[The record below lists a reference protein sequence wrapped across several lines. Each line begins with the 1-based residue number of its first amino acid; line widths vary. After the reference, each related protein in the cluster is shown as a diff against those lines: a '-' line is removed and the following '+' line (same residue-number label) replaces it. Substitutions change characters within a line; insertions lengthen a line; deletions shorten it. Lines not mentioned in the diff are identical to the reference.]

1 MNSRGS
7 RHRVAASGLAAP
19 GSPDLRGAPRTRRLP
34 PWRPGFATKSRRVDS
49 GSMEVVRI
57 TPRGYCHGVVDA
69 FRIAKKVRD
78 ETPGPVHMLGM
89 LVHNTHAT
97 DDLQAQGIAL
107 VDPPDRL
114 AGLNQIKEGTVIFTA
129 HGVSPQVKQRAAE
142 LGLNAI
148 DATCSDVV
156 RTHELVADLARKGY
170 EVVYI
175 GRKGH
180 PEPEGV
186 VGEAPGKVYL
196 VQDPEDID
204 ALDLEGDRIAVTCQ
218 TTLSVWDTD
227 DLIAR
232 VLARYPQAEVHNEI
246 CRATQERQEAAVEA
260 AREVDLVIVV
270 GSTRSSNSLRLVEV
284 VKKLGHK
291 PAYLVDRMEDL
302 DLAWFKGA
310 TRVGVT
316 SGASTP
322 TQLTRRVIE
331 YLEALEVPA

>member
-1 MNSRGS
+1 
-7 RHRVAASGLAAP
+7 
-19 GSPDLRGAPRTRRLP
+19 
-34 PWRPGFATKSRRVDS
+34 
-49 GSMEVVRI
+49 MEVVRI

-69 FRIAKKVRD
+69 FRIAKRVRE
-78 ETPGPVHMLGM
+78 ETSGPVHMLGM

-114 AGLNQIKEGTVIFTA
+114 AGLNQVKDGTVIFTA

-142 LGLNAI
+142 LGLKAI

-156 RTHELVADLARKGY
+156 RTHELVADLASKGY

-186 VGEAPGKVYL
+186 MGEAPGKVHL
-196 VQDPEDID
+196 VQDLEDIES
-204 ALDLEGDRIAVTCQ
+204 LDIKGDRVAVTCQ
-218 TTLSVWDTD
+218 TTLSVWDTE
-227 DLIAR
+227 DLIGR
-232 VLARYPQAEVHNEI
+232 VKARYPQAEVHNEI

-260 AREVDLVIVV
+260 AKDVDVVIVV
-270 GSTRSSNSLRLVEV
+270 GSSRSSNSLRLVEV
-284 VKKLGHK
+284 VKKLGNK
-291 PAYLVDRMEDL
+291 PAYLVDRLEDL
-302 DLAWFKGA
+302 DVEWLKGA
-310 TRVGVT
+310 KKVGVT

-322 TQLTRRVIE
+322 SQLTRRVIE
-331 YLEALEVPA
+331 YIEALEALA

>member
-1 MNSRGS
+1 
-7 RHRVAASGLAAP
+7 
-19 GSPDLRGAPRTRRLP
+19 
-34 PWRPGFATKSRRVDS
+34 
-49 GSMEVVRI
+49 MEVVKI

-69 FRIAKKVRD
+69 FRIAKRVRE
-78 ETPGPVHMLGM
+78 ETTGPVHMLGM

-97 DDLQAQGIAL
+97 DDLQQQGIAL
-107 VDPPDRL
+107 VDQPDRL
-114 AGLNQIKEGTVIFTA
+114 AGLSQIKGGTVIFTA
-129 HGVSPQVKQRAAE
+129 HGVSPQVKQRAVE
-142 LGLNAI
+142 LGLTPV

-156 RTHELVADLARKGY
+156 RTHELVADLAGKGY

-204 ALDLEGDRIAVTCQ
+204 ALELKGDRVAVTCQ
-218 TTLSVWDTD
+218 TTLSVWDTE
-227 DLIAR
+227 DLINR
-232 VLARYPQAEVHNEI
+232 VKARYPQAEVHNEI

-260 AREVDLVIVV
+260 AEHVDLVIVV
-270 GSTRSSNSLRLVEV
+270 GSPRSSNSLRLVEV
-284 VKKLGHK
+284 VKKLGGK
-291 PAYLVDRMEDL
+291 PAYLVDNMEDL
-302 DLAWFKGA
+302 DLSWFKGA
-310 TRVGVT
+310 HKVGVT

-331 YLEALEVPA
+331 FLEALDPG

>member
-1 MNSRGS
+1 
-7 RHRVAASGLAAP
+7 
-19 GSPDLRGAPRTRRLP
+19 
-34 PWRPGFATKSRRVDS
+34 
-49 GSMEVVRI
+49 MEVLKI

-69 FRIAKKVRD
+69 FRIAKRVRE
-78 ETPGPVHMLGM
+78 ETQGPVHMLGM

-97 DDLQAQGIAL
+97 DDLQQQGIAL
-107 VDPPDRL
+107 VDQPDRL
-114 AGLNQIKEGTVIFTA
+114 AGLDQIKSGTVIFTA
-129 HGVSPQVKQRAAE
+129 HGVSPQVKQRAID
-142 LGLNAI
+142 LGLTPV

-186 VGEAPGKVYL
+186 IGEAPGKVYL

-204 ALDLEGDRIAVTCQ
+204 ALQLQGERVAVTCQ
-218 TTLSVWDTD
+218 TTLSVWDTE
-227 DLIAR
+227 DLIGR
-232 VLARYPQAEVHNEI
+232 VQARYPNAEVHNEI

-260 AREVDLVIVV
+260 ARLVDLVIVV

-284 VKKLGHK
+284 VKKLGGK
-291 PAYLVDRMEDL
+291 PAYLVDSLEDL
-302 DLAWFKGA
+302 NVEWFRGA
-310 TRVGVT
+310 TKVGVT

-322 TQLTRRVIE
+322 TQLTRKVIE
-331 YLEALEVPA
+331 HIEAMEAPA

>member
-1 MNSRGS
+1 
-7 RHRVAASGLAAP
+7 
-19 GSPDLRGAPRTRRLP
+19 
-34 PWRPGFATKSRRVDS
+34 
-49 GSMEVVRI
+49 MEVLKI

-69 FRIAKKVRD
+69 FRIAKRVRE
-78 ETPGPVHMLGM
+78 ETQAPVHMLGM

-97 DDLQAQGIAL
+97 DNLQEQGVAL
-107 VDPPDRL
+107 VDQPDRQR
-114 AGLNQIKEGTVIFTA
+114 GLQLIKEGTVIFTA
-129 HGVSPQVKQRAAE
+129 HGVSAQVKQRAVE
-142 LGLNAI
+142 LGLKPV

-156 RTHELVADLARKGY
+156 RTHELVADLARNGY

-186 VGEAPGKVYL
+186 MGEAPGSVHL

-204 ALDLEGDRIAVTCQ
+204 ALELNGDHIAVTCQ
-218 TTLSVWDTD
+218 TTLSVWDTE
-227 DLIAR
+227 DLIGR
-232 VLARYPQAEVHNEI
+232 VKARYPQAEVYNEI

-270 GSTRSSNSLRLVEV
+270 GSPRSSNSLRLVEV

-291 PAYLVDRMEDL
+291 PAYLVDTLDDL
-302 DLAWFKGA
+302 ELEWFKGKKK
-310 TRVGVT
+310 VGVT

-322 TQLTRRVIE
+322 TQLTRRVVE
-331 YLEALEVPA
+331 YLEALEAPL

>member
-1 MNSRGS
+1 
-7 RHRVAASGLAAP
+7 
-19 GSPDLRGAPRTRRLP
+19 
-34 PWRPGFATKSRRVDS
+34 
-49 GSMEVVRI
+49 MEVVKI

-69 FRIAKKVRD
+69 FRIAKRVRE
-78 ETPGPVHMLGM
+78 ETEGPVHMLGM

-107 VDPPDRL
+107 VDQPDRL
-114 AGLNQIKEGTVIFTA
+114 AGLEHIKGGTVIFTA
-129 HGVSPQVKQRAAE
+129 HGVSPEVKQRAVE
-142 LGLNAI
+142 LGLKPV

-156 RTHELVADLARKGY
+156 RTHELVSDLARKGY

-186 VGEAPGKVYL
+186 VGEAPGKVHL

-204 ALDLEGDRIAVTCQ
+204 ALEIESDRVAVTCQ
-218 TTLSVWDTD
+218 TTLSLWDTED
-227 DLIAR
+227 MIRR
-232 VLARYPQAEVHNEI
+232 VQDRYPHAEVHNEI

-260 AREVDLVIVV
+260 AKEVDMVIVV

-284 VKKLGHK
+284 VKKLGGK
-291 PAYLVDRMEDL
+291 PAYLVDRLEELDL
-302 DLAWFKGA
+302 DWFKGA
-310 TRVGVT
+310 RKVGVT